1 MNILV
6 CISNVPDTTTKI
18 KFNGDN
24 SEFDSTGV
32 QWIIN
37 PWDELALTRAV
48 DLKEDASS
56 PINKVSVVNVG
67 TIETEPTIRK
77 CLAIGAD
84 DAFRIDTTPED
95 AYSTAFQLAEFIRGK
110 EFEFI
115 ICGIESSDY
124 NASSVGGMLAEF
136 LDIPSVSSVSG
147 IHFEGDAV
155 KIQRDIATGKQLVNV
170 NSQVVL
176 IVQKG
181 FAEVPKIPNM
191 RGIMMARKKPLEV
204 VAAAESENLTEF
216 VDYELPQP
224 KSAVKLV
231 DPENVNELVKLLS
244 NEAQVI

>member
-6 CISNVPDTTTKI
+6 CISNVPDTTTKV
-18 KFNGDN
+18 KFNGAN
-24 SEFDSTGV
+24 TEFDSAGV

-48 DLKEDASS
+48 ELKEDPTS
-56 PINKVSVVNVG
+56 PIEKVTVVNVG
-67 TIETEPTIRK
+67 PVEAEPTIRK

-84 DAFRIDTTPED
+84 DAFRIDTIPKD
-95 AYSTAFQLAEFIRGK
+95 AFSTAFQLAEFIRGK
-110 EFEFI
+110 EFNFI

-147 IHFEGDAV
+147 IQYGGKA
-155 KIQRDIATGKQLVNV
+155 IRIMRDIATGKELVNV
-170 NSQVVL
+170 NCQVVL

-181 FAEVPKIPNM
+181 FADVPRIPNM
-191 RGIMMARKKPLEV
+191 RGIMTARKKPLEV
-204 VAAAESENLTEF
+204 IEAVEAVPLTEY

-224 KSAVKLV
+224 KSAVKMIEPDNVKELV
-231 DPENVNELVKLLS
+231 DLLS